1 MSTAETRYMYCPICA
16 TPLSNQQVNQENR
29 KACPNSSCDYVAWNN
44 PTPVLAAIAQTGD
57 SVVLVQAIGWPK
69 DWFGLVTG
77 FHEAGETAEEGVV
90 REVKEEL
97 GLGCRVERLV
107 GVYSFFQMNQVII
120 AYHVLLDKGDITLD
134 ARELVD
140 YKKIPI
146 NELQPWPSGTGKAV
160 QDWLKT
166 KGIEKEVV
174 DLKKRGEIN

>member
-1 MSTAETRYMYCPICA
+1 MSAAETRHMYCPICA
-16 TPLSNQQVNQENR
+16 TPLSKQQVNGENR
-29 KACPNSSCDYVAWNN
+29 RACTNASCDYVEWNN
-44 PTPVLAAIAQTGD
+44 PTPVVAAIAQTGD
-57 SVVLVQAIGWPK
+57 RVVLVQAIGWPK
-69 DWFGLVTG
+69 EWFGLVTG
-77 FHEAGETAEEGVV
+77 FHESGETAEEGVV

-97 GLGCRVERLV
+97 GLGCRVESLV

-146 NELQPWPSGTGKAV
+146 EELQPWPSGTGKAV

-166 KGIEKEVV
+166 KGIEKEVMPF
-174 DLKKRGEIN
+174 LRTQK

>member
-1 MSTAETRYMYCPICA
+1 MSAAETRHMYCPICA
-16 TPLSNQQVNQENR
+16 TPLSKQQVNGENR
-29 KACPNSSCDYVAWNN
+29 RACTNASCDYVEWNN
-44 PTPVLAAIAQTGD
+44 PTPVVAAIAQAGD

-69 DWFGLVTG
+69 EWFGLVTG
-77 FHEAGETAEEGVV
+77 FHESGETAEEGVV

-97 GLGCRVERLV
+97 GLGCQVESLV
-107 GVYSFFQMNQVII
+107 GVYRFFQMNQVII

-146 NELQPWPSGTGKAV
+146 EELQPWPSGTGKAV

-166 KGIEKEVV
+166 KGIEKEAMPF
-174 DLKKRGEIN
+174 LRTQK

>member
-1 MSTAETRYMYCPICA
+1 MSAENKRHSFCPICA
-16 TPLSNQQVNQENR
+16 APLTKQSINGENR
-29 KACPNSSCDYVAWNN
+29 KACTKESCDYIEWNN
-44 PTPVLAAIAQTGD
+44 PTPVVAAIVQEGD
-57 SVVLVQAIGWPK
+57 SIVLVRAIGWPK

-77 FHEAGETAEEGVV
+77 FHESGETAEDGVA

-97 GLGCRVERLV
+97 GLDCQVESLV

-146 NELQPWPSGTGKAV
+146 NKLQPWPSGTGKAV

-166 KGIEKEVV
+166 KGIEKE
-174 DLKKRGEIN
+174 LMPFLRAKK

>member
-1 MSTAETRYMYCPICA
+1 MSNEEKRYRYCPICA
-16 TPLSNQQVNQENR
+16 TPLTKQSINGENR
-29 KACPNSSCDYVAWNN
+29 KACGKNSCNYIEWNN
-44 PTPVLAAIAQTGD
+44 PIPVLAAIVQAGD
-57 SVVLVQAIGWPK
+57 NVVLVRALGWPE

-77 FHEAGETAEEGVV
+77 FHESGETAEDGVV

-97 GLGCRVERLV
+97 GLNCQVESLV

-120 AYHVLLDKGDITLD
+120 AYHVLLDKGDIKLD

-166 KGIEKEVV
+166 KGIEKEPMPF
-174 DLKKRGEIN
+174 LRAKK

>member
-1 MSTAETRYMYCPICA
+1 MSTENKRHSFCPVCA
-16 TPLSNQQVNQENR
+16 TPLTKQAINGENR
-29 KACPNSSCDYVAWNN
+29 RACTKESCDYVEWNN
-44 PTPVLAAIAQTGD
+44 PTPVLAAIVQAGD
-57 SVVLVQAIGWPK
+57 SVVLVRAMGWPE

-77 FHEAGETAEEGVV
+77 FHESGETAEDGVA

-97 GLGCRVERLV
+97 GLECQVESLV

-146 NELQPWPSGTGKAV
+146 EELQPWPSGTGKAV

-166 KGIEKEVV
+166 KGIEKEPMPF
-174 DLKKRGEIN
+174 LRAKK

>member
-1 MSTAETRYMYCPICA
+1 MSVEDKRHSFCPICA
-16 TPLSNQQVNQENR
+16 TPLTKQAINGENR
-29 KACPNSSCDYVAWNN
+29 RACAKESCDYVEWNN

-57 SVVLVQAIGWPK
+57 NVVLVRAIGWPK

-77 FHEAGETAEEGVV
+77 FHESGETAEDGVV

-97 GLGCRVERLV
+97 GLDCQVESLV

-120 AYHVLLDKGDITLD
+120 AYHVLLDEGDIMLD
-134 ARELVD
+134 ENELVD

-146 NELQPWPSGTGKAV
+146 EELQPWPSGTGKAV

-166 KGIEKEVV
+166 KGIEKEPMPF
-174 DLKKRGEIN
+174 LRTKN

>member
-1 MSTAETRYMYCPICA
+1 MSAENKRYDFCPICS
-16 TPLSNQQVNQENR
+16 TRLTKQVINGENR
-29 KACPNSSCDYVAWNN
+29 QACTKESCDYVEWNN
-44 PTPVLAAIAQTGD
+44 PTPVLAAIVQAED
-57 SVVLVQAIGWPK
+57 SVVLVRAMGWPE

-77 FHEAGETAEEGVV
+77 FHESGETAENGVV

-97 GLGCRVERLV
+97 GLDCQVESLV
-107 GVYSFFQMNQVII
+107 GVYSFFQKNQVII

-146 NELQPWPSGTGKAV
+146 NELQPWSSGTGKAV

-166 KGIEKEVV
+166 KGIEKEPMPF
-174 DLKKRGEIN
+174 LRAKK

>member
-1 MSTAETRYMYCPICA
+1 MSTENKRHTICPDCA
-16 TPLSNQQVNQENR
+16 TPLTKQAINGENR
-29 KACPNSSCDYVAWNN
+29 RACTKESCDYVEWNN
-44 PTPVLAAIAQTGD
+44 PTPVLAAIVQAGD
-57 SVVLVQAIGWPK
+57 SVVLVRAMGWPK

-77 FHEAGETAEEGVV
+77 FHESGETAEDGVV

-97 GLGCRVERLV
+97 GLECQVESLV

-146 NELQPWPSGTGKAV
+146 EELQPWPSGTGKAV

-166 KGIEKEVV
+166 KGIEKEPMSF
-174 DLKKRGEIN
+174 LRAKK

>member
-1 MSTAETRYMYCPICA
+1 MSAEQTRHMYCPICA
-16 TPLSNQQVNQENR
+16 TPLSKQQVNGENR
-29 KACPNSSCDYVAWNN
+29 RACANASCDYVEWNN
-44 PTPVLAAIAQTGD
+44 PTPVVAAIAQTGN

-77 FHEAGETAEEGVV
+77 FHESGETAEEGVV

-97 GLGCRVERLV
+97 GLDCQVESLV
-107 GVYSFFQMNQVII
+107 GVYSFFQQNQVII

-134 ARELVD
+134 KTELID

-146 NELQPWPSGTGKAV
+146 ENLQPWPSGTGKAV

-166 KGIEKEVV
+166 KGIEKEVMPF
-174 DLKKRGEIN
+174 LRTKK

>member
-1 MSTAETRYMYCPICA
+1 MSVENKRHSFCPVCA
-16 TPLSNQQVNQENR
+16 TPLTKQTINGENR
-29 KACPNSSCDYVAWNN
+29 RACNKKSCDYVEWNN
-44 PTPVLAAIAQTGD
+44 PTPVLAAIVQAENR
-57 SVVLVQAIGWPK
+57 VVLVRAMGWPK

-77 FHEAGETAEEGVV
+77 FHESGETAEDGVV

-97 GLGCRVERLV
+97 GLDCQVESLV

-146 NELQPWPSGTGKAV
+146 NELQPWSSGTGKAV

-166 KGIEKEVV
+166 NGIEKEPMPF
-174 DLKKRGEIN
+174 LRAKK

>member
-1 MSTAETRYMYCPICA
+1 MSAENKRHSFCPICA
-16 TPLSNQQVNQENR
+16 TPLTKKAINGENR
-29 KACPNSSCDYVAWNN
+29 KACTKESCDYVEWNN
-44 PTPVLAAIAQTGD
+44 PTPVLAAIVQAGD
-57 SVVLVQAIGWPK
+57 SVVLVRAMGWPK

-77 FHEAGETAEEGVV
+77 FHESGETAEDGVV

-97 GLGCRVERLV
+97 GLECQVESLV

-146 NELQPWPSGTGKAV
+146 KELQPWPSGTGKAV

-166 KGIEKEVV
+166 KGIEKEPMPF
-174 DLKKRGEIN
+174 LRAKK

>member
-1 MSTAETRYMYCPICA
+1 MCA
-16 TPLSNQQVNQENR
+16 APLTKQLINGEKRS
-29 KACPNSSCDYVAWNN
+29 ACEKTGCNYIEWNN
-44 PTPVLAAIAQTGD
+44 PTPVLAAIVQAGN
-57 SVVLVQAIGWPK
+57 SVVLVRALGWPK

-77 FHEAGETAEEGVV
+77 FHESGETAESGVV

-97 GLGCRVERLV
+97 GLDCQVENLV

-120 AYHVLLDKGDITLD
+120 AYHVMLDEGDIRLD
-134 ARELVD
+134 STELVD

-166 KGIEKEVV
+166 KGINKEPMPF
-174 DLKKRGEIN
+174 LRAKK

>member
-1 MSTAETRYMYCPICA
+1 MSTENKRHSFCPICA
-16 TPLSNQQVNQENR
+16 TPLKKQVINGENR
-29 KACPNSSCDYVAWNN
+29 RACTKESCDYVEWNN
-44 PTPVLAAIAQTGD
+44 PTPVLAAIVQAENR
-57 SVVLVQAIGWPK
+57 VVLVRAIGWPE

-77 FHEAGETAEEGVV
+77 FHESGETAENGVA

-97 GLGCRVERLV
+97 GLDCQVESLV

-120 AYHVLLDKGDITLD
+120 AYHVLLGKGDIKLD

-166 KGIEKEVV
+166 KGIEKEPMPF
-174 DLKKRGEIN
+174 LRAKK

>member
-1 MSTAETRYMYCPICA
+1 MSAAETRHMYCPICA
-16 TPLSNQQVNQENR
+16 TPLSKQQVNGENR
-29 KACPNSSCDYVAWNN
+29 RACTNASCDYVEWNN
-44 PTPVLAAIAQTGD
+44 PTPVVAAIAQAGD

-69 DWFGLVTG
+69 EWFGLVTG
-77 FHEAGETAEEGVV
+77 FHESGETAEEGVV

-97 GLGCRVERLV
+97 GLGCRVESLV

-146 NELQPWPSGTGKAV
+146 EELQPWPSRTGKAV

-166 KGIEKEVV
+166 KGIEKEVMPF
-174 DLKKRGEIN
+174 LRTQK